1 MGARD
6 PAALHSLCHVHR
18 VLGLVD
24 LSYVDWLAFTSPMI
38 KVFTLL
44 VRIVMA
50 VPLVVS
56 VFTCFIGCAICT
68 LDGLVVLLY
77 SRRMACKEEPKL
89 LHVYLN
95 TTLSVESS
103 CDNFRRT
110 CFHTVCVFG
119 HIEDGAPRIHQ

>member
-1 MGARD
+1 M
-6 PAALHSLCHVHR
+6 
-18 VLGLVD
+18 D

-44 VRIVMA
+44 VRIGLVLA

-56 VFTCFIGCAICT
+56 VFTRFIGCAICT

-89 LHVYLN
+89 LHVY
-95 TTLSVESS
+95 
-103 CDNFRRT
+103 
-110 CFHTVCVFG
+110 
-119 HIEDGAPRIHQ
+119 